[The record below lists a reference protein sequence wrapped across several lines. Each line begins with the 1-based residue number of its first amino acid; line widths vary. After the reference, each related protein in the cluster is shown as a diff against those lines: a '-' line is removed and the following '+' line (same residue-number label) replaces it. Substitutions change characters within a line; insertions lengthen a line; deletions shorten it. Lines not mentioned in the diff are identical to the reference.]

1 MVRTHCQDEP
11 LRLRQALQQ
20 GQAETLRQLAHGV
33 VGMAANVLL
42 PELRDAAQRVQG
54 HAEAGRLDAEAV
66 EALELDVLAH
76 GAGSSLAPLAAS
88 AAGIAALGCFDLLT
102 DGSQLPV
109 FAFVVKPGEA
119 HGWSKWH
126 EDMRTITDWFDKY
139 LKAAPAG
146 R

>member
-66 EALELDVLAH
+66 EALCGMLGTLAD
-76 GAGSSLAPLAAS
+76 SLAPA
-88 AAGIAALGCFDLLT
+88 
-102 DGSQLPV
+102 P
-109 FAFVVKPGEA
+109 EA
-119 HGWSKWH
+119 VG
-126 EDMRTITDWFDKY
+126 D
-139 LKAAPAG
+139 
-146 R
+146 